1 MYIVKVAVVYSSS
14 RRQMRRVG
22 YLCPQSWCR
31 AGQPPQIL
39 SCCPFAVSQPF
50 LPSPG
55 NHRLVV
61 CPYNFAF
68 SRMSGKRDHS
78 VCGLWGLAS
87 FTYAC
92 NVHPCCVNQCFAP
105 FYCWIVFHGVNVLV
119 CLSVHW
125 IKDIWLVFSL
135 WRSWIK
141 PLSICMQGLCEYV
154 FCIPL
159 GWTPRGGVARPFGKC
174 VFIRNCHPV
183 LQKAALLYIPTS
195 KEGEF

>member
-1 MYIVKVAVVYSSS
+1 MVYSSS

-55 NHRLVV
+55 NHRLAA

-68 SRMSGKRDHS
+68 SRMSGKRDHLHVVS
-78 VCGLWGLAS
+78 LGAG
-87 FTYAC
+87 FFHIC

-119 CLSVHW
+119 CLSCSLDKGHLACFQSLAIMNKAPEHLHAGFVW
-125 IKDIWLVFSL
+125 ICILYS
-135 WRSWIK
+135 SW
-141 PLSICMQGLCEYV
+141 V
-154 FCIPL
+154 N
-159 GWTPRGGVARPFGKC
+159 T
-174 VFIRNCHPV
+174 
-183 LQKAALLYIPTS
+183 
-195 KEGEF
+195 